1 MKKSILLFFVI
12 FCFYSST
19 LIAQKA
25 FIVEAPGTSNNF
37 KFYVTNK
44 IKLKTKTIS
53 KPFKTEIKDIKDS
66 LLVIKNNAYIPIRE
80 IEIVYKENRGAAI
93 ISKILIPIGLIFAPL
108 DIINN
113 AINKDKPIVRT
124 VPLVVSGVCLSAGL
138 LISLDRYRP
147 FKIDNKKWR
156 VKIIDKTSIM
166 K

>member
-1 MKKSILLFFVI
+1 MKKIKIIILILFLFQ
-12 FCFYSST
+12 CFT
-19 LIAQKA
+19 NIAQNA
-25 FIVEAPGTSNNF
+25 FIVESPGTSNNF

-44 IKLKTKTIS
+44 IKLKTKTLP
-53 KPFKTEIKDIKDS
+53 KPFRSDIKEIKDS
-66 LLVIKNNAYIPIRE
+66 LLILKNNNSVHLSDIV
-80 IEIVYKENRGAAI
+80 IVYKENRGAAI

-147 FKIDNKKWR
+147 YKIDNKKWR
-156 VKIIDKTSIM
+156 VKIIDKASLI

>member
-1 MKKSILLFFVI
+1 MKKFKLILSILLLSFNYSI
-12 FCFYSST
+12 F
-19 LIAQKA
+19 AQNA
-25 FIVEAPGTSNNF
+25 FIVESPGTSNNF
-37 KFYVTNK
+37 KFYVPNK
-44 IKLKTKTIS
+44 IKLKTKTLP
-53 KPFKTEIKDIKDS
+53 KPFRSDIREIRDS
-66 LLVIKNNAYIPIRE
+66 MLILKNNVSVNLNE

-108 DIINN
+108 DILNN
-113 AINKDKPIVRT
+113 VINKDKPIVRT

-156 VKIIDKTSIM
+156 VKIIDKSSLI